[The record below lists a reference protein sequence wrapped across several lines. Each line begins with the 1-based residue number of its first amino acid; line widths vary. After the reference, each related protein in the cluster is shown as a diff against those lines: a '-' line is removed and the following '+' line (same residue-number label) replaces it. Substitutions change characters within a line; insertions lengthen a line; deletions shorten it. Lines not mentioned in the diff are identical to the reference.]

1 MLSIG
6 ATTAKTSPAN
16 NWIYIVQQL
25 IRVRNYHVCKY
36 VSISYLKKFKHNLIK
51 YLL

>member
-25 IRVRNYHVCKY
+25 IRVRLNHVQVCIYKLFEK
-36 VSISYLKKFKHNLIK
+36 I
-51 YLL
+51 